1 MRRLS
6 AVVLVALAAAFALT
20 NSATATNANGNHD
33 HYAFLAGVEPVEGPD
48 TAVAPNGSTVQL
60 TGSGDFNAGPGKSA
74 SGGGGYVIKDASG
87 STVASGSWTVTGVGG
102 FVSYGEGI
110 PQGAPG
116 VFGGQLK
123 LKVSLAGAGDGLLT
137 VTCLLGAPPAG
148 ADEGITLILG
158 HGWNF
163 THSTGG
169 ETAFVGL

>member
-1 MRRLS
+1 MRRLA
-6 AVVLVALAAAFALT
+6 AVGLVALAAAFALT
-20 NSATATNANGNHD
+20 GSATATNANGNHD

-60 TGSGDFNAGPGKSA
+60 NGSGEFQAGPGKSA
-74 SGGGGYVIKDASG
+74 SGGGSYVIKDASG

-116 VFGGQLK
+116 VFGGQLQ
-123 LKVSLAGAGDGLLT
+123 LQVSLAGAGDGLLT
-137 VTCLLGAPPAG
+137 VTCLLGAPPGG

-158 HGWNF
+158 DGWNF